1 MTDRS
6 RWFAPILAGATLR
19 DRLIACLGALIGIG
33 LTGLI
38 CGAIFGGG
46 RLLPLIVAPMGASA
60 VLLFA
65 VPASPLAQPWPVI
78 GGNTISALVGV
89 AVAQLLPDPLIASG
103 VAVALAIVAMSFTRS
118 LHPPGGAAALTA
130 VVGGAAVSD
139 AGFIFPFLPVALNS
153 IVLVALG
160 IGFHKLSRRTYPHVP
175 QPAAVNI
182 HQTRDEPAQMR
193 VGIRPEDI
201 DAAIAEM
208 GETFDIAP
216 DDLERLLRRVER
228 QILLR
233 SQGDLLCRDIMARD
247 VVMASLDTTPEAARA
262 LLLDHNIRTLPVID
276 DDKRLIGT
284 VGLRELA
291 TARDTI
297 RDAISVAS
305 TAAPE
310 TPAISLA
317 GLLSDGRA
325 HAVIIVDAEKH
336 VLGIVTQ
343 TDLVASLAR
352 TIVTRQARGQTLT
365 PAL

>member
-1 MTDRS
+1 M
-6 RWFAPILAGATLR
+6 
-19 DRLIACLGALIGIG
+19 
-33 LTGLI
+33 
-38 CGAIFGGG
+38 
-46 RLLPLIVAPMGASA
+46 
-60 VLLFA
+60 
-65 VPASPLAQPWPVI
+65 
-78 GGNTISALVGV
+78 
-89 AVAQLLPDPLIASG
+89 IASG

-160 IGFHKLSRRTYPHVP
+160 IGFHKLSRRAYPHVP
-175 QPAAVNI
+175 QPAVNI

-193 VGIRPEDI
+193 VGVRPEDI
-201 DAAIAEM
+201 NAAIAEM

-247 VVMASLDTTPEAARA
+247 VVMATLDTTPEAARA

-297 RDAISVAS
+297 RDAISAAS

-317 GLLSDGRA
+317 GRLSDGRA

-352 TIVTRQARGQTLT
+352 TIVTRQARGQPLAAM
-365 PAL
+365 P